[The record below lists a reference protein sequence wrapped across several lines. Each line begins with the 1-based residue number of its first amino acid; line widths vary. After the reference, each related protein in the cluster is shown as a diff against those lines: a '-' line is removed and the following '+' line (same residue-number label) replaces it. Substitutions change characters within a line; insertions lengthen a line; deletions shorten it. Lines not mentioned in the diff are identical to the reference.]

1 MKLIKILDVK
11 NKLGEGIVWH
21 PNQQSLWW
29 TDIHSA
35 KLYCYFPHNDSHK
48 VYDMPERVGCFGF
61 IDGENALI
69 VAFASGIAKYHI
81 ENQTLEWLARPE
93 LENKGN
99 RFNDGRVDRN
109 GCFWAGTMVENST
122 SSSAKGK
129 LYQLTDN
136 GDIHVHIN
144 DIGISNSLCWS
155 PCGNTLYHADSPSN
169 TIYQYSVK
177 LDNAQR
183 IYLTNKKVFAR
194 TESDIFPD
202 GATVDK
208 YGNLWSAQWAGSRL
222 VKYAPTGEQLAV
234 FDMPV
239 SQPTCI
245 AIGGPKGDLLCVSS
259 AIDKLSLEALDKEP
273 NAGNVFIYQLTENI
287 AVPEKYVDIKNW
299 NRALPE

>member
-35 KLYCYFPHNDSHK
+35 KLYCYWLHTDSLE

-61 IDGENALI
+61 IEDSEELI
-69 VAFASGIAKYHI
+69 VAFTSGIARYHLTR
-81 ENQTLEWLARPE
+81 QTLTWLARPE

-109 GCFWAGTMVENST
+109 GCFWAGTMVEETN

-136 GDIHVHIN
+136 GEIRVHIS

-155 PCGNTLYHADSPSN
+155 PCGNIIYHADSPTN
-169 TIYQYSVK
+169 TIYQY
-177 LDNAQR
+177 NIEHNGAQQ
-183 IYLTNKKVFAR
+183 IYLTDKQVFAR
-194 TESDIFPD
+194 TGSDVFPD
-202 GATVDK
+202 GATIDK
-208 YGNLWSAQWAGSRL
+208 DGNLWSAQWAGSRL
-222 VKYAPTGEQLAV
+222 VKYSPTGEQLAIV
-234 FDMPV
+234 NMPV

-245 AIGGPKGDLLCVSS
+245 AIGGPKGNLLCVSS
-259 AIDKLSLEALDKEP
+259 AIDELSATALEKEP
-273 NAGNVFIYQLTENI
+273 DAGNVFIYQL
-287 AVPEKYVDIKNW
+287 PEKIAIPEVYVDVTGFSCT
-299 NRALPE
+299 RA